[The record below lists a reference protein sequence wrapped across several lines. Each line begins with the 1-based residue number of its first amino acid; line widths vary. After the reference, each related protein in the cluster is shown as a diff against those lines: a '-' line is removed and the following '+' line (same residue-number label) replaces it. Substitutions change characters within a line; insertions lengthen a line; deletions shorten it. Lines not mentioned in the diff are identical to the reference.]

1 MNGLTP
7 SVEARRGQRYLVV
20 SGDAHAGPS
29 LERDLRP
36 YCPQEHLAAFDEF
49 AHAVKDEAIAELS
62 APDAAADDG
71 TRPAGW
77 HDAVA
82 LTQSCPGQTDPHARL
97 ADMDAQG
104 IAAEVVFAGGMNG
117 EVLPWI
123 GHRFWNGGMVT
134 TTPELRALGGH
145 IWNQWLAD
153 YVSAAPERL
162 VGVMQIPIW
171 DIDVAIREVEWGAE
185 HGLKAINLPSPIAA
199 RPSYNED
206 VYERFYDAVESTG
219 LPFVTHSAGGEPP
232 LGAGGRAAAAIH
244 LMETYWLSRRGLW
257 QLILGGV
264 FHRHPKLRLALAEQ
278 GISWV
283 PDTLRE
289 MDAVILSPN
298 RKYFDAAPGLPSDY
312 FASNCMIVRSFMAPY
327 EAEKRH
333 QVGLGNTM
341 WGSDYPHV
349 EGTWPRTMLALRNTF
364 SGIPEDEVRV
374 ILGDNG
380 VRFFHLDG
388 PALLELASRI
398 GPTPSELGQ
407 ALAEDEFPP
416 FRGLAFREYADFA

>member
-1 MNGLTP
+1 MNGLTS
-7 SVEARRGQRYLVV
+7 SVESRRGQRYLVV

-36 YCPQEHLAAFDEF
+36 YCPERHVADFDQF
-49 AHAVKDEAIAELS
+49 ARAVKEEALAELS

-71 TRPAGW
+71 TRPPLW
-77 HDAVA
+77 HEAVA
-82 LTQSCPGQTDPHARL
+82 RTQACAGQTDPHARL

-104 IAAEVVFAGGMNG
+104 IAAEVIFAGGMNG

-123 GHRFWNGGMVT
+123 GHRFWNGGMVAT
-134 TTPELRALGGH
+134 PPELRALGGH

-153 YVSAAPERL
+153 YVSVAPERL

-171 DIDVAIREVEWGAE
+171 DVDAAIREVEWGAE
-185 HGLKAINLPSPIAA
+185 HGLRAINLPSPIAA
-199 RPSYNED
+199 RPSYNEA
-206 VYERFYDAVESTG
+206 VYDPFWDAVEATG
-219 LPFVTHSAGGEPP
+219 LPFCTHSAGGEPP
-232 LGAGGRAAAAIH
+232 LGAAGRAAAAIH

-264 FHRHPKLRLALAEQ
+264 FHQHPKLRLALAEQ
-278 GISWV
+278 GMAWV
-283 PDTLRE
+283 PDTIRE

-298 RKYFDAAPGLPSDY
+298 RSYFDAAPGLPSDY

-333 QVGLGNTM
+333 AVGLGNTM

-349 EGTWPRTMLALRNTF
+349 EGTWPRTALALRNTF
-364 SGIPEDEVRV
+364 SGVPEDELRI

-380 VRFFHLDG
+380 VRFFQLDG
-388 PALLELASRI
+388 PALLDIADRI
-398 GPTPSELGQ
+398 GPTPAALGTP
-407 ALAEDEFPP
+407 LTDEEFPP